1 MAAGGT
7 VRKFLDW
14 PWLRYQSNSQEV
26 VGVDSVMGQTLAMRE
41 SLWLNQLGSRP
52 RDGQDGMG

>member
-14 PWLRYQSNSQEV
+14 PWLRYQRNSQEV
-26 VGVDSVMGQTLAMRE
+26 IGVDLVMGRTLAMRE
-41 SLWLNQLGSRP
+41 SLWLRLLGSCP
-52 RDGQDGMG
+52 RDGQDCMG